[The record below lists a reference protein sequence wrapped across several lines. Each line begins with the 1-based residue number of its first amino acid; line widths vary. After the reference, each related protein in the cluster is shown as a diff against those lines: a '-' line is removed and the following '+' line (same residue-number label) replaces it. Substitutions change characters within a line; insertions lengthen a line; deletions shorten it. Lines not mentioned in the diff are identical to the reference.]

1 MHKINILSNSVI
13 DKIAAGEVVERPR
26 SVVKELVENSID
38 AKATAIT
45 VEIKEGGKKL
55 IRITDNGIGI
65 PKGEVK
71 KAFIRHATSKIETED
86 DLNGII
92 SLGFRGEALASIVA
106 VSELEMITK
115 VDSDITGKRIIIE
128 GSDVTLEEEVG
139 APSGTTILINN
150 LFYNVPA
157 RKKFLKSD
165 LSEGTEIAEIMNKL
179 ALANPHISFKFINN
193 NKVVL
198 HTPGTSEMIN
208 TIFNIY
214 GKEIAKSAISVSSEV
229 SEIKL
234 KGYIGSTSIQRSNRL
249 YENFFVNG
257 RYIKS
262 TLLSEA
268 IEEAYYGYIMKG
280 KFPFCVLNIEIEPEL
295 IDINVH
301 PAKTEIRFKNEDL
314 IYNIVFTT
322 LREILMNE
330 NHTEVVTLETAK
342 EESVRV
348 KAENK
353 GLELKRS
360 DILEPFEIAK
370 EDTVSYKAS
379 SDVKEK
385 RLLDN
390 VEISDSL
397 ASEIIKEALEVSKI
411 SSNPKIYEDDEIEE
425 IKLDTKMFK
434 DYKIIGQL
442 FNTYWIVQQ
451 EDNMYIID
459 QHAACEKIL
468 YEDLKKDY
476 ASKNINSQILLEPIV
491 FEVTPKEAEMILD
504 RKSDIE
510 NFGFSIDEFGV
521 NTFIVRE
528 IPWIFEKIITEDML
542 REIVAEVTEFKNS
555 KDIKAFDD
563 MFATICCKKAIKA
576 NDKQSFM
583 EAKQIIDDLMRLE
596 NPFNCPH
603 GRPVIVSLTKY
614 EIERKF
620 KRII

>member
-1 MHKINILSNSVI
+1 
-13 DKIAAGEVVERPR
+13 
-26 SVVKELVENSID
+26 
-38 AKATAIT
+38 
-45 VEIKEGGKKL
+45 
-55 IRITDNGIGI
+55 
-65 PKGEVK
+65 
-71 KAFIRHATSKIETED
+71 
-86 DLNGII
+86 
-92 SLGFRGEALASIVA
+92 
-106 VSELEMITK
+106 MITK
-115 VDSDITGKRIIIE
+115 TDVDVTGKRIIVQ
-128 GSDVTLEEEVG
+128 GSEVTLEEEVG

-198 HTPGTSEMIN
+198 HTSGTGELVN
-208 TIFNIY
+208 AIFNIY
-214 GKEIAKSAISVSSEV
+214 GKEIAKGAILVSSEV

-234 KGYIGSTSIQRSNRL
+234 NGYIGSTSIQRSNRL

-262 TLLSEA
+262 ILLSEA
-268 IEEAYYGYIMKG
+268 VEEAYYGYVMKG

-322 LREILMNE
+322 IREILMNR
-330 NHTEVVTLETAK
+330 NNVEVITLETAK
-342 EESVRV
+342 EESIRI

-353 GLELKRS
+353 GIELKRS
-360 DILEPFEIAK
+360 DILEPFEIVK
-370 EDTVSYKAS
+370 E
-379 SDVKEK
+379 DVKEYK
-385 RLLDN
+385 SGEDLKERRLLEN
-390 VEISDSL
+390 VEISESL
-397 ASEIIKEALEVSKI
+397 ASEIIKQAFLESNITRESLKEDKATLETSVENSLLEKTGNEVMARETIAQETI
-411 SSNPKIYEDDEIEE
+411 SQKKFLAQPKIYKENEIEE
-425 IKLDTKMFK
+425 TKLDTNMVKS
-434 DYKIIGQL
+434 YKIIGQL
-442 FNTYWIVQQ
+442 FKTYWIIEQ

-468 YEDLKKDY
+468 YEDLKKAY
-476 ASKNINSQILLEPIV
+476 ESKTINSQILLEPIV
-491 FEVTPKEAEMILD
+491 FEVTPREAEMIRF
-504 RKSDIE
+504 RKDDIE

-521 NTFIVRE
+521 NTFIVRQ

-542 REIVAEVTEFKNS
+542 REIVAEITEYKNS

-563 MFATICCKKAIKA
+563 MFATICCKKAIKG

-583 EAKQIIDDLMRLE
+583 EARQIIDDLMRLE

-603 GRPVIVSLTKY
+603 GRPIIVSLTKY